1 MLFLLQRVRLHGP
14 VPEPIVAVVDADS
27 MADAV
32 WKGYQLARGV
42 SAGASA
48 EAGAGV
54 VVLAPACASFDW
66 FRDYAERGRVFKE
79 AVRALEEKLRKE

>member
-1 MLFLLQRVRLHGP
+1 MRGWDGVVR
-14 VPEPIVAVVDADS
+14 VVDADS

-32 WKGYQLARGV
+32 RQGYQLARGL
-42 SAGASA
+42 
-48 EAGAGV
+48 GV

-79 AVRALEEKLRKE
+79 AVRALEEKQRTR